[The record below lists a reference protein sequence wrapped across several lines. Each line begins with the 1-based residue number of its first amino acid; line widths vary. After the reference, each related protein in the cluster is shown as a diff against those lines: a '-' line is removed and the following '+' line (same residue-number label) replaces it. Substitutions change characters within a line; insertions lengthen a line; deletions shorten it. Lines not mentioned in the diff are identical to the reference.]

1 MLCCTHLE
9 LVRGLEVV
17 ESNLAALGHRLFTLT
32 HPDTRVVLL
41 LVRLVSTLRVANLR
55 HKVVLL
61 VQDKV
66 TDTLKVGVLRVG
78 VNVHLHN
85 AIDDGRRN
93 LLLLRT

>member
-17 ESNLAALGHRLFTLT
+17 ESNLAALRHRLFTLT